1 MEDRAQPPRACRGVD
16 DNRIAS
22 RSANEHGAM
31 VPAVER
37 ILLVCSG
44 ILGFLAVGLGAFGAH
59 GLQKLVAGIDDGAQ
73 RLEWWRTAASYHLAH
88 ALAVAVA
95 AWMAA
100 RGAGAAASSAGVFFT
115 GGVLLFS
122 GTLYGMALGGPRWLG
137 AVTPLGG
144 LLFLAGWCAVVVG
157 ALRLR

>member
-1 MEDRAQPPRACRGVD
+1 MD
-16 DNRIAS
+16 
-22 RSANEHGAM
+22 
-31 VPAVER
+31 R

-59 GLQKLVAGIDDGAQ
+59 GLQKMLAGVEAGAQ
-73 RLEWWRTAASYHLAH
+73 RLEWWRTAASYHLSH

-95 AWMAA
+95 AWLAS
-100 RGAGAAASSAGVFFT
+100 RGVGAPSTAAGAFFT
-115 GGVLLFS
+115 GGVVLFC
-122 GTLYGMALGGPRWLG
+122 GTLYAMALGGPRWLG